1 MKIKLSV
8 TSIAKIR
15 KSDKTFILYRL
26 NQQQDKIIDF
36 VLTDNLSRFR
46 DQYNNKFKL
55 VTDIKKSIKN
65 STIILQ
71 YQIKELHL
79 QRI

>member
-1 MKIKLSV
+1 MKIKLSA

-65 STIILQ
+65 STIIL
-71 YQIKELHL
+71 
-79 QRI
+79 

>member
-1 MKIKLSV
+1 MKIKLSA

-15 KSDKTFILYRL
+15 KTDKTFILYRL

-55 VTDIKKSIKN
+55 VTDIKKEIKN
-65 STIILQ
+65 LTINL
-71 YQIKELHL
+71 
-79 QRI
+79 

>member
-65 STIILQ
+65 STIIL
-71 YQIKELHL
+71 
-79 QRI
+79 

>member
-1 MKIKLSV
+1 METMKIKLSA

-65 STIILQ
+65 STIIL
-71 YQIKELHL
+71 
-79 QRI
+79 

>member
-1 MKIKLSV
+1 MKIKLSA

-55 VTDIKKSIKN
+55 VTDIKKSLKK
-65 STIILQ
+65 STIIL
-71 YQIKELHL
+71 
-79 QRI
+79 

>member
-1 MKIKLSV
+1 MKIKLSA
-8 TSIAKIR
+8 TSIAKII

-46 DQYNNKFKL
+46 DQYNNKFRL
-55 VTDIKKSIKN
+55 VTDIKKSINNFK
-65 STIILQ
+65 I
-71 YQIKELHL
+71 EL
-79 QRI
+79 

>member
-1 MKIKLSV
+1 MKIKLSA

-15 KSDKTFILYRL
+15 KTDKTFILYRL
-26 NQQQDKIIDF
+26 NQQQDKIVDF

-65 STIILQ
+65 STIIL
-71 YQIKELHL
+71 
-79 QRI
+79 

>member
-8 TSIAKIR
+8 TSITKIR

-55 VTDIKKSIKN
+55 VKDIKKSIKN
-65 STIILQ
+65 STIIL
-71 YQIKELHL
+71 
-79 QRI
+79 

>member
-1 MKIKLSV
+1 MKIKLSA

-15 KSDKTFILYRL
+15 KSNKTFILYRL
-26 NQQQDKIIDF
+26 NQQQDKIVDF

-55 VTDIKKSIKN
+55 VTDIKKSINNFK
-65 STIILQ
+65 I
-71 YQIKELHL
+71 EL
-79 QRI
+79 

>member
-1 MKIKLSV
+1 MKIKLSA

-46 DQYNNKFKL
+46 SQYNNKFKL
-55 VTDIKKSIKN
+55 LTDIKK
-65 STIILQ
+65 
-71 YQIKELHL
+71 QINNNLKIEL
-79 QRI
+79 